1 MAQTNSNFYFESDPS
16 LSSRIM
22 LTRTF
27 GMKVFDEE
35 IRQRLP
41 TGHPWKGKKRR
52 NGASGV
58 LVVQNGGRKR
68 RNSTLSRPVRG
79 FFLLSG
85 TTVPED
91 RESESG
97 QLRRSGGHFAGCPL
111 LARLG
116 HVALSSDGDEGEAR
130 RAKTPAK
137 KKRETRRPWRAL
149 ATRPSRAIS
158 LFGVQNRHGPRRRLR
173 TSCQLAIEHGEQRPP
188 PDGGCLIPS
197 PDNPRLLVVQA
208 WEAVREARKI
218 SNEIIHLLL
227 VVAAILRCDC
237 VQEKRFAFNTRGHP
251 GSENVR
257 GLHELQGREL
267 RGHRAAVDLDF
278 RRRDRKRVL
287 RGWHHLHRHQEGPG
301 ARESVV
307 RVWQGDREL
316 ASARESCQTLK
327 SVVVVL
333 LSTTPSN
340 SAANHEPLELPFSK
354 TSSKP
359 PLAIYEESDTNS
371 TNTTPIETLFI
382 PENPNE
388 YKETLLY
395 VRELFEQVGHSIDYP
410 SDQGVPVNSEENAA
424 DGTTGEDQPSK
435 LEDFGERNSLGG
447 DVGEKRYAQKNP
459 GGIFPR
465 TTVGDDREDQVVPME
480 RNKHDSGYDESNEPS
495 EEDILEAANFGLN
508 AMEDLYDIKEP
519 MLYSKGLYLT
529 SDNPAR
535 HVAVFNDQTD
545 EARTLAKY
553 GFAVLQSSA
562 MFKRKFPNA
571 SMDLLP
577 SRRSQRNPLQRG
589 CPNRGIPDCPL
600 ASLRYRTSDGSCN
613 NLQHLWWGSAMST
626 MQRFLP
632 PVYDDGIQSVRRSV
646 SGKPL
651 PSARRV
657 TTMIHEDKNIPLAS
671 VTHMLMQ
678 WGQFVDHDLTA
689 TGQSRGFNG
698 SVPQCCLEFGAAFQ
712 PAEFMHPECL
722 PISVNEDDDF
732 FGPLGVRCLEFTR
745 SGSAPAEDCVFGPR
759 EQLSQ
764 VTSYLDASTVYSSNP
779 FQSDTLRLFR
789 NGLLR
794 YGRIQSQRP
803 VLPKL
808 DSDLCK
814 RGSLSTSC
822 FRAGDGRLGEQ
833 PALTSLH
840 VAFLRLHNR
849 IATKLAALNAHWSDE
864 KLFQESRRIVGAIVQ
879 HITYREY
886 LPIVLGQDVMKIFG
900 LELLRKGYFEDYDP
914 TVNPTI
920 VNSFSTAAYRFGHS
934 LVQKSFVRFDSNHE
948 PIFNNVSIHDEL
960 TNPANLETAGSV
972 DRLLLGLINQPA
984 QRRDEYVSDE
994 LTNHLFQTPSFPFG
1008 MDLASINIQR
1018 GRDHG
1023 IPPYV
1028 QWREPCGL
1036 SSIRDFDDLDSVM
1049 PPSAARKFRLVYS
1062 SVEDIDLFS
1071 AGLAEKSVKGG
1082 LVGPTFA
1089 CIIGQQFSNL
1099 RRGDRFWYENSRR
1112 ENNFTPGQLQQIR
1125 RVTLAQVLC
1134 ATMDNI
1140 ETIQPFVLLTA
1151 DTLKN
1156 QRVSCNDPIIGQLNL
1171 EFWAERPVLRSR
1183 AGIFDTIKKKGTPLP
1198 GTTPKTTSLEE
1209 QQKSIISNSNPPKAS
1224 IHQQNKIFVKRPLGP
1239 PDNVTIVVQ
1248 NNAINSPVFVND
1260 AIHGSSIRIN
1270 PSLNQQVRERPISK
1284 ESVPAYL
1291 PPVKPIA
1298 VTHSPTHVYIERPY
1312 VPYAF
1317 NDPSNPNPLSQGY
1330 KPSYAANDVIFEN
1343 FSGSSPRPTLY
1354 TYYTSFQKLTTRR
1367 PPQEM
1372 DFYNYKPQDH
1382 GSKTGPSPWPAQS
1395 SQYQSQ
1401 SQSQVSRPIYSS
1413 SDNHQLTNYGTNTW
1427 QKVQYQQRP
1436 GYESSQ
1442 SFGAKPNSPTK
1453 EQQSILNDPER
1464 QYTSGTRYTTWSSVS
1479 SEKNIGNQVNDQ
1491 QIHLIKPYQT
1501 NSNKKPVQTDFNV
1514 WSSIPGYQ
1522 QASTKPNVDYGQ
1534 SYRTEFPNRPTV
1546 SVNEKG
1552 STVNPSTVYYGST
1565 SPILNHEF
1573 IKNPSKDHG
1582 PNDYGGAF
1590 HTTPVYRPAQINY
1603 QVDKSPG
1610 VSYLNLSRPKPSKV
1624 HSVTIVTEPAEA
1636 TSQAGYDIDR
1646 VENRVTSEI
1655 PRPLISQTDNNRVMR
1670 PGQYYYEK
1678 NVLHRYPDKIEDRI
1692 AAYDGEQRYKG
1703 NGGAESIDRAD
1714 ITVRSKHVID
1724 ENGNNTDVDGVNQ
1737 SKNDS
1742 SDSGSADDAGND
1754 VDQVVSGV
1762 TDGIPLGYRTSHWLN
1777 PQEDSSLP
1785 SALEVPKIPS
1795 DKAIAGTELPKPI
1808 KRRSYAF

>member
-1 MAQTNSNFYFESDPS
+1 
-16 LSSRIM
+16 
-22 LTRTF
+22 
-27 GMKVFDEE
+27 
-35 IRQRLP
+35 
-41 TGHPWKGKKRR
+41 
-52 NGASGV
+52 
-58 LVVQNGGRKR
+58 
-68 RNSTLSRPVRG
+68 
-79 FFLLSG
+79 
-85 TTVPED
+85 
-91 RESESG
+91 
-97 QLRRSGGHFAGCPL
+97 
-111 LARLG
+111 
-116 HVALSSDGDEGEAR
+116 
-130 RAKTPAK
+130 
-137 KKRETRRPWRAL
+137 
-149 ATRPSRAIS
+149 
-158 LFGVQNRHGPRRRLR
+158 
-173 TSCQLAIEHGEQRPP
+173 
-188 PDGGCLIPS
+188 
-197 PDNPRLLVVQA
+197 
-208 WEAVREARKI
+208 
-218 SNEIIHLLL
+218 
-227 VVAAILRCDC
+227 
-237 VQEKRFAFNTRGHP
+237 
-251 GSENVR
+251 
-257 GLHELQGREL
+257 
-267 RGHRAAVDLDF
+267 
-278 RRRDRKRVL
+278 
-287 RGWHHLHRHQEGPG
+287 
-301 ARESVV
+301 
-307 RVWQGDREL
+307 
-316 ASARESCQTLK
+316 
-327 SVVVVL
+327 
-333 LSTTPSN
+333 
-340 SAANHEPLELPFSK
+340 
-354 TSSKP
+354 
-359 PLAIYEESDTNS
+359 
-371 TNTTPIETLFI
+371 
-382 PENPNE
+382 
-388 YKETLLY
+388 
-395 VRELFEQVGHSIDYP
+395 
-410 SDQGVPVNSEENAA
+410 
-424 DGTTGEDQPSK
+424 
-435 LEDFGERNSLGG
+435 
-447 DVGEKRYAQKNP
+447 
-459 GGIFPR
+459 
-465 TTVGDDREDQVVPME
+465 
-480 RNKHDSGYDESNEPS
+480 
-495 EEDILEAANFGLN
+495 
-508 AMEDLYDIKEP
+508 MEDLYDVKEP
-519 MLYSKGLYLT
+519 MLYSMGLYLT

-553 GFAVLQSSA
+553 GFAVLQSST
-562 MFKRKFPNA
+562 MFRRKFPNA

-577 SRRSQRNPLQRG
+577 SRRTQRNPLQRG
-589 CPNRGIPDCPL
+589 CPNRGTPDCPL

-657 TTMIHEDKNIPLAS
+657 TMVIHEDKDIPLAS

-698 SVPQCCLEFGAAFQ
+698 SVPQCCLKFGAAFQ

-722 PISVNEDDDF
+722 PISVSEDDDF

-808 DSDLCK
+808 DADLCK

-934 LVQKSFVRFDSNHE
+934 LVQRSFVRFNSNHE

-960 TNPANLETAGSV
+960 SNPANLETAGSV

-984 QRRDEYVSDE
+984 QRRDEHISEE

-1023 IPPYV
+1023 VPPYV

-1036 SSIRDFDDLDSVM
+1036 SSIRDFDDLDAVM

-1062 SVEDIDLFS
+1062 SVEDIDLFA

-1134 ATMDNI
+1134 ATMDDI
-1140 ETIQPFVLLTA
+1140 ETIQPFVLLTP

-1156 QRVSCNDPIIGQLNL
+1156 QRVSCSDPIIGQLNL

-1183 AGIFDTIKKKGTPLP
+1183 GILDAIKKKGTSAPV
-1198 GTTPKTTSLEE
+1198 TTTKATSESPVE
-1209 QQKSIISNSNPPKAS
+1209 QRKSILSNANPPKAS

-1248 NNAINSPVFVND
+1248 NNAINSPLFVND

-1270 PSLNQQVRERPISK
+1270 PSLNQQAQQRPISK
-1284 ESVPAYL
+1284 ESTPAYPL
-1291 PPVKPIA
+1291 PAKPIP
-1298 VTHSPTHVYIERPY
+1298 VTHPLTHVYIERPY
-1312 VPYAF
+1312 VPHAF
-1317 NDPSNPNPLSQGY
+1317 NDPNNPNPPSQGY

-1343 FSGSSPRPTLY
+1343 LSGSSPRPTLY

-1372 DFYNYKPQDH
+1372 DLYNYKPQDY
-1382 GSKTGPSPWPAQS
+1382 GSKPGPWLMQS

-1401 SQSQVSRPIYSS
+1401 TQSQASRPVYSS
-1413 SDNHQLTNYGTNTW
+1413 SESHQLSNQGTNTW
-1427 QKVQYQQRP
+1427 QKVQYQSRP

-1442 SFGAKPNSPTK
+1442 SYGTRPNSPAK
-1453 EQQSILNDPER
+1453 EQQSILNDSGS
-1464 QYTSGTRYTTWSSVS
+1464 QYASGNRYTTWSSVS
-1479 SEKNIGNQVNDQ
+1479 SEKDIENQVNNQ
-1491 QIHLIKPYQT
+1491 QTHSIRPYQT
-1501 NSNKKPVQTDFNV
+1501 NSNKKPVQTDFSV
-1514 WSSIPGYQ
+1514 WSTVPGYQ
-1522 QASTKPNVDYGQ
+1522 QASTKPSVDYSQ

-1546 SVNEKG
+1546 SVNKKG
-1552 STVNPSTVYYGST
+1552 STVNPSSVYSSST
-1565 SPILNHEF
+1565 SPTLIDEF
-1573 IKNPSKDHG
+1573 NKNPSKDHG
-1582 PNDYGGAF
+1582 LNGYGSAF
-1590 HTTPVYRPAQINY
+1590 HTTPVYKPAQISY
-1603 QVDKSPG
+1603 QVDGSPEA
-1610 VSYLNLSRPKPSKV
+1610 SYLTLARPKPPKV
-1624 HSVTIVTEPAEA
+1624 HSVTIVTEEA

-1646 VENRVTSEI
+1646 VKNRVTSEI
-1655 PRPLISQTDNNRVMR
+1655 PRPLIAQTDNNRVTR

-1678 NVLHRYPDKIEDRI
+1678 NVLRRYPDKMEDRI
-1692 AAYDGEQRYKG
+1692 EAYDGGQRYKG
-1703 NGGAESIDRAD
+1703 NGSEESIDPAD
-1714 ITVRSKHVID
+1714 IAVRSKHVID

-1737 SKNDS
+1737 RQNDS
-1742 SDSGSADDAGND
+1742 SDSGSADDEGND
-1754 VDQVVSGV
+1754 VDQVVSRV
-1762 TDGIPLGYRTSHWLN
+1762 TEGIPFGYRTSHWLN

-1795 DKAIAGTELPKPI
+1795 DKAIAAKELPRPI
-1808 KRRSYAF
+1808 KRRSYAS